1 MSLISVIVISD
12 DAPIQ
17 TAQPK
22 PLLGY
27 LGYEV
32 FSVGEVEAQRKA
44 GAFALA
50 WLWRDIRSKHL
61 LNAVIKT

>member
-50 WLWRDIRSKHL
+50 WL
-61 LNAVIKT
+61 